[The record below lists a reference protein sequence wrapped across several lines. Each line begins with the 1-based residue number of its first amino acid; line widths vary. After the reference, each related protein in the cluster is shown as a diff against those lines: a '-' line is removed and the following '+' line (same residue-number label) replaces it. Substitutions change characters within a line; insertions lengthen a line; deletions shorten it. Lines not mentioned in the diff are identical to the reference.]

1 MTIPLPFK
9 TPFPLATN
17 PFRSR
22 VEAQT
27 EEAKNYYAVAF
38 KPGYPLQASELNEI
52 QEIFYVQQTLTQEMI
67 SAWTSY
73 SVLSSQDG
81 NPVEGPGWQGCTPLT
96 PITIR
101 KNSDPASITLTA
113 KAGWYLV
120 KHSDI
125 NSGFGVWVYNDTDRV
140 IVNNLTPVPLGNPLI
155 VQSYGIIVKPTTI
168 QCTTSSTPSTTEDTS
183 LQDQSSI
190 NVVNGPCGAARMQLE
205 VIGFGI
211 VQDIR
216 AGEYLAPILTTVQYE
231 TTAQATFSNNYV
243 IKTTQ

>member
-1 MTIPLPFK
+1 MTIPAPFK

-27 EEAKNYYAVAF
+27 NLAKNYYAIAF

-52 QEIFYVQQTLTQEMI
+52 QEIFYIQQTLTQEMI

-81 NPVEGPGWQGCTPLT
+81 LPVKGPGWQGCTPLT
-96 PITIR
+96 PNTIT

-120 KHSDI
+120 KDSNI
-125 NSGFGVWVYNDTDRV
+125 NGGFGVWVYNDTNTV
-140 IVNNLTPVPLGNPLI
+140 IVNNLIPVAGGTTTT
-155 VQSYGIIVKPTTI
+155 YGIIVKPITI
-168 QCTTSSTPSTTEDTS
+168 QCTQSEPISTEDTS

-190 NVVNGPCGAARMQLE
+190 NVVNGPCGAARMKLE
-205 VIGFGI
+205 VIGFGSS
-211 VQDIR
+211 
-216 AGEYLAPILTTVQYE
+216 AGTGEYLAPILTGIANT

-243 IKTTQ
+243 IKTTTS

>member
-9 TPFPLATN
+9 TPFPLTTN

-73 SVLSSQDG
+73 SVLSSTAG
-81 NPVEGPGWQGCTPLT
+81 GSVTGPGWQGCTPLKPNLIGT
-96 PITIR
+96 NTG
-101 KNSDPASITLTA
+101 DPTSITLTA
-113 KAGWYLV
+113 LAGWYLV
-120 KHSDI
+120 KHTDI
-125 NSGFGVWVYNDTDRV
+125 NSGFGVWVYNITDTI
-140 IVNNLTPVPLGNPLI
+140 IVNNLVPVASGPTTT
-155 VQSYGIIVKPTTI
+155 YGIIVKPITI
-168 QCTTSSTPSTTEDTS
+168 QCTQSEPISTEDTS

-190 NVVNGPCGAARMQLE
+190 NVVNGPCGAARMKLE
-205 VIGFGI
+205 VIGFGSS
-211 VQDIR
+211 
-216 AGEYLAPILTTVQYE
+216 AGTGQYLAPILTGTANAA
-231 TTAQATFSNNYV
+231 TAQATFSNNYV
-243 IKTTQ
+243 IKTTL